1 VGDPVLPKRLFVC
14 LVAVAAISLV
24 PREAAASELTFN
36 FDCISTNS
44 ATDCAILESQLTVTI
59 SSTDSTV
66 NFLFEN
72 SGPYASSITD
82 IYFDD
87 PPPLL
92 NPLSADISYPTSGV
106 SFSPSST
113 SKCSPDGLPGGN
125 SYGFTTAYCAD
136 SDSPKTQLNGVN
148 PDEQLVLSYNLQPG
162 YDLSA
167 VLDAISAGTF
177 SIGIHVQGFADSGS
191 VAGIIN
197 PVPEPASLLLMA
209 GGAVAAAFARRR
221 RKIA

>member
-1 VGDPVLPKRLFVC
+1 VGDPALPKRLFVC
-14 LVAVAAISLV
+14 LFAVAAVSLT
-24 PREAAASELTFN
+24 PREAVANEFN
-36 FDCISTNS
+36 FDCITGNS
-44 ATDCAILESQLTVTI
+44 ATDCAILESQLTVSIT
-59 SSTDSTV
+59 STGSTV

-92 NPLSADISYPTSGV
+92 NPLSADISYLTSGV

-148 PDEQLVLSYNLQPG
+148 PDEQLVLS
-162 YDLSA
+162 
-167 VLDAISAGTF
+167 
-177 SIGIHVQGFADSGS
+177 
-191 VAGIIN
+191 
-197 PVPEPASLLLMA
+197 
-209 GGAVAAAFARRR
+209 
-221 RKIA
+221 